1 MHLKEASQGVSSAAV
16 DESADPPAATP
27 EGSSDADEDG
37 LTRLEEELAMIEA
50 AMDRID
56 NGDLEGY
63 DRLLAQLGHPDDNAP
78 IEVLPDQETA

>member
-16 DESADPPAATP
+16 DESADTPDETP

-56 NGDLEGY
+56 NGDLHA
-63 DRLLAQLGHPDDNAP
+63 LLSGRSTDLAVRRPSDA
-78 IEVLPDQETA
+78 V